1 MDGKKICKFHIY
13 IYRERERW
21 VQVTPSV
28 TLNDITTLNNL
39 LLDANFEKSTIGF
52 VRLNLINNLIGFILC
67 QICLYFSN

>member
-1 MDGKKICKFHIY
+1 MDGKKIRKFHIY
-13 IYRERERW
+13 IYIERERW